1 MNPLPELDV
10 RHLIVR
16 LPNWLGD
23 TVMALPTLRALRAG
37 LHECQITLIGPW
49 APLLSDQGLSDR
61 SVAYPRS
68 RRKRLTAIRGLRGLR
83 AETAL
88 LLPNSI
94 ESALAAWLWGARW
107 IIGYATDGRRQL
119 LSHPLPPPV
128 PRRHQ
133 VDEYL
138 GLLAPFGLDHADA
151 TPRWILPDDTHG
163 ERVEA
168 LLPSSGTLP
177 GPRIGIHLGTAF
189 GPSKLWP
196 PDRLAALAR
205 ELRRRDLVPVLLG
218 APSDESIANAIVAEA
233 GGELTSLVGK
243 DAPELLPSLLARL
256 DVLVGM
262 DTGVAHLAAAVGVP
276 VVTLFGPTDP
286 GLTAPRGVGLSVI
299 WKPPPC
305 APCFLPDCPIEH
317 PCMRAIGVEEVLE
330 AVEERLGAR
339 RLSSGLGAP
348 PRPRVGQ
355 DVT

>member
-1 MNPLPELDV
+1 VNPLSELDV

-37 LHECQITLIGPW
+37 LSECQITLVGPW
-49 APLLSDQGLSDR
+49 APLLSDQGLAHR

-68 RRKRLTAIRGLRGLR
+68 RRRRLAVIRGLRGLR

-94 ESALAAWLWGARW
+94 GSALSAWLWGARW
-107 IIGYATDGRRQL
+107 IIGYATDGRRPL
-119 LSHPLPPPV
+119 LSHPLPRPV

-138 GLLAPFGLDHADA
+138 GLLAPFGLDQADG
-151 TPRWILPDDTHG
+151 TPRWVLPGDTHG

-168 LLPSSGTLP
+168 LLPSSGTPP

-205 ELRRRDLVPVLLG
+205 VLQREGLVPVLLG
-218 APSDESIANAIVAEA
+218 APSDESTAKAIVAEA

-256 DVLVGM
+256 DVLVSM

-276 VVTLFGPTDP
+276 LVTLFGPTDP
-286 GLTAPRGVGLSVI
+286 GLTAPRGADTCVI

-305 APCFLPDCPIEH
+305 SPCFLPECPIDH
-317 PCMRAIGVEEVLE
+317 PCMRSIGIDEVLE
-330 AVEERLGAR
+330 AVKERLGAR
-339 RLSSGLGAP
+339 RLGHHVP
-348 PRPRVGQ
+348 
-355 DVT
+355 